1 MRTGPSGCP
10 DRSLGVLGGVVVD
23 QLEALSPEMSG
34 VVWLSGLEC
43 SSLMGCW
50 SLVSWSSQ
58 AGIQVLL
65 VLHCEGESWY
75 SVLPA
80 CGILLGL
87 LHHFVIYRIYMNYK
101 CKSQGVVGSWY
112 LFQDDSSK
120 VQVVQV

>member
-1 MRTGPSGCP
+1 M
-10 DRSLGVLGGVVVD
+10 VD

-34 VVWLSGLEC
+34 VVRLSGLEC

-58 AGIQVLL
+58 AVIQVLL

-87 LHHFVIYRIYMNYK
+87 LHHFVI
-101 CKSQGVVGSWY
+101 
-112 LFQDDSSK
+112 
-120 VQVVQV
+120 